1 MAGRRAYY
9 VIPGT
14 LTPPLWLVAG
24 LLGAIM
30 GLAMLHW
37 IVNPMRDGLL
47 GWLERRGWVKRKG
60 LD

>member
-1 MAGRRAYY
+1 M
-9 VIPGT
+9 IPGT